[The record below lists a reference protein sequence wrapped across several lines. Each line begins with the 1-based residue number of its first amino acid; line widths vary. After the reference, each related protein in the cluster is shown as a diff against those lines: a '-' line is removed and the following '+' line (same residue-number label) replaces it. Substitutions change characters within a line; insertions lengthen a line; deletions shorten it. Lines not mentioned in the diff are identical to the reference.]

1 MTRDQRR
8 DSYILGGLPWLVFF
22 LGLNLKVELSISFS
36 ANVTALLRLW
46 LNCERLAG
54 PSSPSGVFPEAV
66 IQGSTG
72 ITLVSDQPQTGF
84 ARGTQEEALNTQEPE
99 GVVQGM
105 AVAGT
110 PVSPNMP
117 QGLVTRDVR
126 QGLPSVVRELPGV
139 VQGAPLVD
147 PVPSSQPQVT
157 TTSQSREENF
167 GDEALRSTQE
177 VLDMIASKYF
187 QKLDPSTPEDFNGFI
202 EYMEKVRKVIIADVK
217 TGSLII
223 TVECSSLQIL
233 DELWIDYRTGHLNEM
248 AQKYLVTEDV
258 LKAFGLT
265 ELKLKTTIVEE
276 EYRACRE
283 VFLTSLGKYS
293 GT

>member
-1 MTRDQRR
+1 M
-8 DSYILGGLPWLVFF
+8 
-22 LGLNLKVELSISFS
+22 
-36 ANVTALLRLW
+36 
-46 LNCERLAG
+46 
-54 PSSPSGVFPEAV
+54 

-117 QGLVTRDVR
+117 QG
-126 QGLPSVVRELPGV
+126 GMVREPPGV
-139 VQGAPLVD
+139 AQGVPLVD
-147 PVPSSQPQVT
+147 PVPSSQPQVVI
-157 TTSQSREENF
+157 TSE
-167 GDEALRSTQE
+167 STQE
-177 VLDMIASKYF
+177 VLNMIASNYL
-187 QKLDPSTPEDFNGFI
+187 QKLDPSTPEEFNGFLQ
-202 EYMEKVRKVIIADVK
+202 YMQKIREVIIVDVK

-233 DELWIDYRTGHLNEM
+233 DELWIDYKTGHLNEM

>member
-1 MTRDQRR
+1 M
-8 DSYILGGLPWLVFF
+8 
-22 LGLNLKVELSISFS
+22 
-36 ANVTALLRLW
+36 
-46 LNCERLAG
+46 
-54 PSSPSGVFPEAV
+54 

-72 ITLVSDQPQTGF
+72 ITLVSDQPQFGA
-84 ARGTQEEALNTQEPE
+84 ARGTQEEALDTQEPE

-105 AVAGT
+105 AVART
-110 PVSPNMP
+110 PVIPNMP
-117 QGLVTRDVR
+117 QAVVTRDER
-126 QGLPSVVRELPGV
+126 EDLPSVVRELPGV
-139 VQGAPLVD
+139 VQGAPFVD
-147 PVPSSQPQVT
+147 PRPSSQPQVG
-157 TTSQSREENF
+157 TTSESREENV

-177 VLDMIASKYF
+177 VLNMIASKYL

-202 EYMEKVRKVIIADVK
+202 QYMQKVREAIIVDVT

-233 DELWIDYRTGHLNEM
+233 DKLWIDYTTGRLDEM
-248 AQKYLVTEDV
+248 AQKFLVTEDV

-283 VFLTSLGKYS
+283 VFLTSLGTYS

>member
-1 MTRDQRR
+1 M
-8 DSYILGGLPWLVFF
+8 
-22 LGLNLKVELSISFS
+22 
-36 ANVTALLRLW
+36 
-46 LNCERLAG
+46 AG
-54 PSSPSGVFPEAV
+54 PSSPSGVFQEAV

-105 AVAGT
+105 AVAHT

-187 QKLDPSTPEDFNGFI
+187 QKLDPSTPEDFSGFI

-233 DELWIDYRTGHLNEM
+233 DELWIDYKTGHLNEM

-265 ELKLKTTIVEE
+265 ELKLKTTIVEK

>member
-1 MTRDQRR
+1 M
-8 DSYILGGLPWLVFF
+8 
-22 LGLNLKVELSISFS
+22 
-36 ANVTALLRLW
+36 
-46 LNCERLAG
+46 
-54 PSSPSGVFPEAV
+54 

-99 GVVQGM
+99 GVVQGI
-105 AVAGT
+105 AVART
-110 PVSPNMP
+110 PVSRNMP
-117 QGLVTRDVR
+117 QGVVTRDVR
-126 QGLPSVVRELPGV
+126 EGLPSVVQGV
-139 VQGAPLVD
+139 PLVG
-147 PVPSSQPQVT
+147 PVPSSQPQVV
-157 TTSQSREENF
+157 TTS
-167 GDEALRSTQE
+167 DSTQE
-177 VLDMIASKYF
+177 VLSMIASKYF
-187 QKLDPSTPEDFNGFI
+187 QILDPSTPEELNGFI
-202 EYMEKVRKVIIADVK
+202 EYMKKVREVIIVDVK

-233 DELWIDYRTGHLNEM
+233 DELWIDYKTGHLNEM

-276 EYRACRE
+276 EYTACRE

>member
-1 MTRDQRR
+1 M
-8 DSYILGGLPWLVFF
+8 
-22 LGLNLKVELSISFS
+22 
-36 ANVTALLRLW
+36 

-54 PSSPSGVFPEAV
+54 ASSPSGVFQEAV
-66 IQGSTG
+66 MQGSTG
-72 ITLVSDQPQTGF
+72 ITLVSDQPQTDF

-99 GVVQGM
+99 GVAQGI
-105 AVAGT
+105 AVART

-117 QGLVTRDVR
+117 QGVVTRDVR
-126 QGLPSVVRELPGV
+126 EGLPSVVRELPGV
-139 VQGAPLVD
+139 VQGVPLVD
-147 PVPSSQPQVT
+147 PVPSSQPQIVT
-157 TTSQSREENF
+157 TSE
-167 GDEALRSTQE
+167 STQE
-177 VLDMIASKYF
+177 VLNMIASKYL
-187 QKLDPSTPEDFNGFI
+187 QKLDPSTPEEFNGFR
-202 EYMEKVRKVIIADVK
+202 EYMEKVREVIIVDVK

-233 DELWIDYRTGHLNEM
+233 DELWIDYKTGHLNEM

>member
-1 MTRDQRR
+1 MLD
-8 DSYILGGLPWLVFF
+8 
-22 LGLNLKVELSISFS
+22 
-36 ANVTALLRLW
+36 
-46 LNCERLAG
+46 CEGLAG
-54 PSSPSGVFPEAV
+54 PSSPSGVFQEAV

-84 ARGTQEEALNTQEPE
+84 ARGTQEEVLHTQEPE

-105 AVAGT
+105 AVART

-117 QGLVTRDVR
+117 QGVVTRDVR
-126 QGLPSVVRELPGV
+126 EGLPSVVRELPGV
-139 VQGAPLVD
+139 VQGVPLVG
-147 PVPSSQPQVT
+147 PAPSSQPQIVT
-157 TTSQSREENF
+157 TSE
-167 GDEALRSTQE
+167 STQE
-177 VLDMIASKYF
+177 VLNMIASKYF
-187 QKLDPSTPEDFNGFI
+187 QILDPSTPEELNGFI
-202 EYMEKVRKVIIADVK
+202 EYMKKVREVIIVDVK

-233 DELWIDYRTGHLNEM
+233 DELWIDYETGHLNEM

>member
-1 MTRDQRR
+1 
-8 DSYILGGLPWLVFF
+8 
-22 LGLNLKVELSISFS
+22 
-36 ANVTALLRLW
+36 
-46 LNCERLAG
+46 
-54 PSSPSGVFPEAV
+54 
-66 IQGSTG
+66 
-72 ITLVSDQPQTGF
+72 
-84 ARGTQEEALNTQEPE
+84 
-99 GVVQGM
+99 
-105 AVAGT
+105 
-110 PVSPNMP
+110 
-117 QGLVTRDVR
+117 
-126 QGLPSVVRELPGV
+126 
-139 VQGAPLVD
+139 
-147 PVPSSQPQVT
+147 
-157 TTSQSREENF
+157 
-167 GDEALRSTQE
+167 
-177 VLDMIASKYF
+177 MIASKYF

-233 DELWIDYRTGHLNEM
+233 DELWIDYKTGHLNEM

>member
-1 MTRDQRR
+1 MATF
-8 DSYILGGLPWLVFF
+8 SAAYPGWFFF
-22 LGLNLKVELSISFS
+22 LGLNLKNLNLNLSISIS
-36 ANVTALLRLW
+36 TNVTAHLRLW
-46 LNCERLAG
+46 LDCERLAG
-54 PSSPSGVFPEAV
+54 PSSPSGVFKEAV

-84 ARGTQEEALNTQEPE
+84 ARGTQEEALNTQKPE

-105 AVAGT
+105 AVART

-117 QGLVTRDVR
+117 QGVVTRDVR
-126 QGLPSVVRELPGV
+126 EGLPSVVRELPGA
-139 VQGAPLVD
+139 VQGVPLVD
-147 PVPSSQPQVT
+147 PVPSSQPQVV
-157 TTSQSREENF
+157 TTSE
-167 GDEALRSTQE
+167 STQE
-177 VLDMIASKYF
+177 VLNMIASKYF
-187 QKLDPSTPEDFNGFI
+187 QIRDPSTPEELNGFI
-202 EYMEKVRKVIIADVK
+202 EYMEKVREVIIVDVK

-233 DELWIDYRTGHLNEM
+233 DELWIDYKTGHLNEM
-248 AQKYLVTEDV
+248 AQKYLLTEDV
-258 LKAFGLT
+258 RKACGLT

-283 VFLTSLGKYS
+283 VFLTSLGKCS

>member
-1 MTRDQRR
+1 M
-8 DSYILGGLPWLVFF
+8 
-22 LGLNLKVELSISFS
+22 
-36 ANVTALLRLW
+36 
-46 LNCERLAG
+46 AG
-54 PSSPSGVFPEAV
+54 PSSPCGVFQEAV

-72 ITLVSDQPQTGF
+72 ITLVSDQPQFGA
-84 ARGTQEEALNTQEPE
+84 ARGTQEEALDTQEPE

-105 AVAGT
+105 AVART
-110 PVSPNMP
+110 PVIPIMP
-117 QGLVTRDVR
+117 QAVVTRDVR
-126 QGLPSVVRELPGV
+126 EDLPSVVRELPGV

-147 PVPSSQPQVT
+147 PGPSSQPQVV
-157 TTSQSREENF
+157 TTSESREENV
-167 GDEALRSTQE
+167 GDEAPRSTQE
-177 VLDMIASKYF
+177 VLNMIASKYL

-202 EYMEKVRKVIIADVK
+202 RYMQKVREAIIVDVT

-233 DELWIDYRTGHLNEM
+233 DKLWIDYTTGRLDEM
-248 AQKYLVTEDV
+248 AQKFLVTEDV

-283 VFLTSLGKYS
+283 VFLTSLGRYS

>member
-1 MTRDQRR
+1 M
-8 DSYILGGLPWLVFF
+8 
-22 LGLNLKVELSISFS
+22 
-36 ANVTALLRLW
+36 

-54 PSSPSGVFPEAV
+54 PSSPSGVFQEAV

-99 GVVQGM
+99 GVVRGM
-105 AVAGT
+105 AVART

-117 QGLVTRDVR
+117 QGIVTRDVR
-126 QGLPSVVRELPGV
+126 EGLPSVVRELPGV
-139 VQGAPLVD
+139 VQGVPLVD
-147 PVPSSQPQVT
+147 PVLSSQPQIVT
-157 TTSQSREENF
+157 TSE
-167 GDEALRSTQE
+167 STQE
-177 VLDMIASKYF
+177 VLNMIATKYF
-187 QKLDPSTPEDFNGFI
+187 QILDPSTPEELNGFI
-202 EYMEKVRKVIIADVK
+202 EYMKKVREVIIVDVK

-233 DELWIDYRTGHLNEM
+233 DELWIDYKTGHLNEM